1 MSHSAAKFGLVTA
14 SVLSLSCLASSVS
27 YAADMVEGYNPPPR
41 HVIVVHHE
49 RYRPVRATYVR
60 SVYRDCGQLIYEYRS
75 APAYTEVK
83 TVCSPPWTKP
93 STLDY

>member
-1 MSHSAAKFGLVTA
+1 MPHSAAKFGVITA
-14 SVLSLSCLASSVS
+14 SALSLSCLASSVT

-41 HVIVVHHE
+41 HVVIHHE

-60 SVYRDCGQLIYEYRS
+60 EVHRDCGQLIYEYRS
-75 APAYTEVK
+75 APAYTEIK

-93 STLDY
+93 SSIDY

>member
-1 MSHSAAKFGLVTA
+1 MPRSAAKFGFLTA
-14 SVLSLSCLASSVS
+14 SVLSLSCLASSAG

-41 HVIVVHHE
+41 HVIITHRQH
-49 RYRPVRATYVR
+49 YRPIHTAYVR
-60 SVYRDCGQLIYEYRS
+60 KVYDCGQLIYEYRS